1 MTPDLT
7 NPYHR
12 AYAEV
17 FGLADVQADEWPEIE
32 AQMQSVAEAPTA
44 DHAAYLLAGWGYHD
58 RHGDADAAALTA
70 AARDIRRRLG
80 VVDAPEPGSVDAILT
95 RWSGA
100 LAALAEG
107 PTGYGD
113 HDVEALAATTERL
126 AAEVVRLRQA
136 LDAAE
141 AIARGAHREA
151 P

>member
-17 FGLADVQADEWPEIE
+17 FGLADVLAEEWPEIE
-32 AQMQSVAEAPTA
+32 AEMREVAEASTA
-44 DHAAYLLAGWGYHD
+44 DHAAYLLAGWGYRD
-58 RHGDADAAALTA
+58 RHGDADAAALTV

-80 VVDAPEPGSVDAILT
+80 VVDAPHPEADKE
-95 RWSGA
+95 R
-100 LAALAEG
+100 AA
-107 PTGYGD
+107 
-113 HDVEALAATTERL
+113 
-126 AAEVVRLRQA
+126 VVRYLHQVNHHA
-136 LDAAE
+136 TAD